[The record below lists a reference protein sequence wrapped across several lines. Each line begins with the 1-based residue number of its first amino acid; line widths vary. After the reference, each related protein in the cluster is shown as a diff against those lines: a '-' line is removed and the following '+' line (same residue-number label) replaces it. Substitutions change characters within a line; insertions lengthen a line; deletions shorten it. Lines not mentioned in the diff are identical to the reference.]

1 LTWGGRVAW
10 ILRLVKIEAEGD
22 WQCTDIMEINK
33 PDDLGDIADLGLT
46 LAEGKLLLAGCSA
59 TIWMRSATIRMTICG
74 RGSWMIVAER
84 QEGKSF
90 FLPRSD
96 NQDEALIVAREGG
109 RPGPL
114 ERSMAAR
121 LR

>member
-1 LTWGGRVAW
+1 VAW

-74 RGSWMIVAER
+74 RGIWMIVVER

-90 FLPRSD
+90 FDFLSRSD

>member
-1 LTWGGRVAW
+1 
-10 ILRLVKIEAEGD
+10 
-22 WQCTDIMEINK
+22 
-33 PDDLGDIADLGLT
+33 
-46 LAEGKLLLAGCSA
+46 
-59 TIWMRSATIRMTICG
+59 MTICG
-74 RGSWMIVAER
+74 RGIWMIVVER
-84 QEGKSF
+84 QEGKLF
-90 FLPRSD
+90 FDFLSRSD